1 MVDLCFITGLI
12 LGVCFLFMGLT
23 TFIYESKLSKGTK
36 IAVIIAATIVS
47 VLIAFILST
56 YTFRI

>member
-1 MVDLCFITGLI
+1 MVILCFITGMI

-23 TFIYESKLSKGTK
+23 AFAYEPELSKGTK
-36 IAVIIAATIVS
+36 IAVIIAAIIVS